1 MDLKIDRDPNS
12 PDFGDLVFKNATT
25 PVTEDFTDSVA
36 QRVYV
41 MLRTFETEWYLNQT
55 TGVPYLTEI
64 LGKKVDSNT
73 VDRILQQKILE
84 VQGVS
89 DITGWASSVD
99 DNRVYKCRMEIRD
112 VRGDRFSE
120 TFSPNF

>member
-1 MDLKIDRDPNS
+1 MDLKIERNPNS
-12 PDFGDLVFKNATT
+12 PNFGDLIFKNAIT
-25 PVTEDFTDSVA
+25 PVTDGFTDSVA

-64 LGKKVDSNT
+64 LGRKVDNGT
-73 VDRILQQKILE
+73 VDRILQQKILQ

-89 DITGWASSVD
+89 DITGWTSRI
-99 DNRVYKCRMEIRD
+99 NNRRVYECSMEIRD
-112 VRGDRFSE
+112 TRGDRFSE
-120 TFSPNF
+120 TFTANF